1 MVDAVLALPEDTRL
15 MILAPIARERKG
27 EFEKVFEQMQALGYV
42 RFRINGQTV
51 EVEDLPAL
59 KKTEKHDLDVVVDS
73 AVRML
78 MRGSGESRATHGER
92 RVP

>member
-1 MVDAVLALPEDTRL
+1 MAELAQQWLSGT
-15 MILAPIARERKG
+15 
-27 EFEKVFEQMQALGYV
+27 LG
-42 RFRINGQTV
+42 
-51 EVEDLPAL
+51 D
-59 KKTEKHDLDVVVDS
+59 DLDVVVDS